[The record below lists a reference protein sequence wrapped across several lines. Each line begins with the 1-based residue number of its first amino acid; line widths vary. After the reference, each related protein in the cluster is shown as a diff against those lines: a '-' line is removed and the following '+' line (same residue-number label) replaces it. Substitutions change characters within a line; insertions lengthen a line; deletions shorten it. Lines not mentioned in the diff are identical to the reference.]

1 MISEQVQIGVYN
13 EWGRLREA
21 MVGIEDHTVEPEY
34 MEAFAWMSQE
44 GKDYC
49 RRFGGRDSAEVL
61 PDKIAVL
68 REQVERH
75 VKVLTDFGVKVH
87 RNRPL
92 VHPEEIHFLDEV
104 QKGRLYTGGADFFR
118 VIGRDVILLN
128 NLRYPFR
135 RKQVYTVRPALEEI
149 LANSDAERY
158 VALPPASPHFTPD
171 DIFLENGDIMAD
183 GFNIYMGIS
192 GLGTSPKG
200 VAWLKQFLGPAFNVY
215 VIKLAPN
222 VLHLDT
228 VLTLNR
234 PGLLTYCPE
243 LLEELPPPLKNW
255 DQIKVY
261 IQPGE
266 ELHFGAN
273 HLSLDE
279 KHIVVAQEYQR
290 VADEFLKKGIEPIVI
305 PLGMSMAYGSG
316 ARCLTGVLRRD
327 P

>member
-1 MISEQVQIGVYN
+1 MEQELNQIGVYN

-34 MEAFAWMSQE
+34 MEAFAWMAPEDQE
-44 GKDYC
+44 YC
-49 RRFGGRDSAEVL
+49 RKYGGRDSAEVL
-61 PDKIAVL
+61 PEKIAAL
-68 REQVERH
+68 REQVEGH
-75 VKVLTDFGVKVH
+75 VKVLTEFGVKVH
-87 RNRPL
+87 RNQPL

-104 QKGRLYTGGADFFR
+104 QQGRLYTGGADFFR
-118 VIGRDVILLN
+118 VIGQDVILLN
-128 NLRYPFR
+128 DLRYPFR
-135 RKQVYTVRPALEEI
+135 RKQVYTVRPVLEEI
-149 LANSDAERY
+149 LAHSDVGRY
-158 VALPPASPHFTPD
+158 VALPPASPHYSPED
-171 DIFLENGDIMAD
+171 LYLENGDIMAD
-183 GFNIYMGIS
+183 GFNIYVGLS

-200 VAWLKQFLGPAFNVY
+200 VAWLKQFLGPKY
-215 VIKLAPN
+215 RIHLIKLAPN

-243 LLEELPPPLKNW
+243 LLEELPRPLRHW

-261 IQPGE
+261 LQPGE
-266 ELHFGAN
+266 LRFGAN

-279 KHIVVAQEYQR
+279 SHIVVAQEFAR
-290 VADEFLKKGIEPIVI
+290 VGDELAKKGMEPIVI
-305 PLGMSMAYGSG
+305 PLGVSMAYGSG